1 MGHHN
6 TIGYKIRLI
15 HNRVHKTMEAKRM
28 ENEGNLT
35 GMQGWTLGFLRKNA
49 ARDIYQKDIEAE
61 FSISR
66 ATASNMLACMERK
79 GLIKRIAVEHD
90 ARLKKIVLTEKADRI
105 VERAD
110 TDMREMEQKLIEGMS
125 ERDVAEFHRLLDL
138 VMKNIS
144 VGKEDIPQDIVAN
157 DEK

>member
-6 TIGYKIRLI
+6 TIGYTIRLI